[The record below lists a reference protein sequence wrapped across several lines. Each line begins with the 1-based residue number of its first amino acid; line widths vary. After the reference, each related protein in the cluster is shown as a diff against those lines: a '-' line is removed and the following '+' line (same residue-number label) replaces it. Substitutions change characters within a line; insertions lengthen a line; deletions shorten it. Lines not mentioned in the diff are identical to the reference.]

1 MRKGRGEAGA
11 PERPQ
16 IEEVVLPRRHADR
29 WLRRLG
35 ETWAR
40 LRYEPDELMLHVA
53 NRLRQRDD
61 MAAVGRTALGRLYNR
76 VTGQDPDFIEL
87 DGLVIRQLFEL
98 IGEDPPIAVGLRSIY
113 RVPQEEVRRWHALA
127 GEALSPGR
135 PRRDRRRRRRER

>member
-1 MRKGRGEAGA
+1 MRKRREGA
-11 PERPQ
+11 DSPEEPRIQ
-16 IEEVVLPRRHADR
+16 EVALPRQRGHR

-40 LRYEPDELMLHVA
+40 LRYEPDELLVHVA

-98 IGEDPPIAVGLRSIY
+98 IGEDPPLAIELKSIY
-113 RVPQEEVRRWHALA
+113 RVPQEEVRHWHALA
-127 GEALSPGR
+127 AEALSPDR
-135 PRRDRRRRRRER
+135 PRRDRRRRRAR